1 MFQFIKKQKMTDLA
15 KASSSIPFCPLELT
29 ASLKLVHF
37 IHTHLKHFYYINIHI
52 YMSLF
57 CMLYNYIMKTG
68 LSKFFF
74 CKRSDRLCRLYGLC
88 YTP

>member
-57 CMLYNYIMKTG
+57 CMLYNYINGDVLNT
-68 LSKFFF
+68 
-74 CKRSDRLCRLYGLC
+74 CLYGLLSHSSKC
-88 YTP
+88 F